1 MKKYIKI
8 DIITSNP
15 DQQDILI
22 ASLSE
27 IQFYAFEQEE
37 NHLFA
42 YINEVDFNEKQFHEI
57 VDKSLVISL
66 ETIEE
71 SNWNAQWESDFK
83 PVRIGNFAMI
93 RADFHEEPKDVKH
106 DLIITPKMS
115 FGTGHHATT
124 WLMVAMMEHLSF
136 EGKRVLDFGTGT
148 GVLAILAEKMGA
160 SEVLALDLDEW
171 SINNTLENI
180 VQNNCTRIAIEQRDN
195 LDGLD
200 PVDII
205 LANINL
211 NILNLSASS
220 ISSLQ
225 DKNSLLLVS
234 GFLLQDV
241 PAIETIF
248 ANTNYEKKTQMA
260 KDNWVAVLFEKS

>member
-8 DIITSNP
+8 DIKTTNP
-15 DQQDILI
+15 DQEDILV

-27 IQFYAFEQEE
+27 IQFYAFQQEE
-37 NHLFA
+37 NHLYA
-42 YINEVDFNEKQFHEI
+42 YINEADFDEKQFYEM
-57 VDKSLVISL
+57 VDKSSVVSL
-66 ETIEE
+66 EIIDE

-83 PVRIGNFAMI
+83 PVSIGNFAMI
-93 RADFHEEPKDVKH
+93 RADFHEEPKDVKY
-106 DLIITPKMS
+106 DLLITPKMS

-136 EGKRVLDFGTGT
+136 EGRRVLDFGTGT

-160 SEVLALDLDEW
+160 SEVLAVDLDEW
-171 SINNTLENI
+171 SIDNTLENI
-180 VQNNCTRIAIEQRDN
+180 EQNNCCKIAVKQRDN
-195 LDGLD
+195 LDGLGPAD
-200 PVDII
+200 VI

-220 ISSLQ
+220 ISALQ
-225 DKNSLLLVS
+225 KKSSLLLVS

-241 PAIETIF
+241 AAIETIF
-248 ANTNYEKKTQMA
+248 SNQKYQKKTQME
-260 KDNWVAVLFEKS
+260 KDNWVAILFDKM